1 VSIIRPACA
10 DLMARGTAIPLPGP
24 DCPPFVLLD
33 DARAQGAAAARLFT
47 GPVDTIAAFSA
58 AEVPALLDA
67 LKAARARGLFAAGYL
82 AYEAGK
88 GLASAWRGALD
99 ADRGEAAAGDGPLG
113 WFALFERVE
122 RIDADR
128 VAALLPDPASA
139 WVGGAAPRIAQGDY
153 QAAVEAV
160 LALIGAGDI
169 YQANLTFRA
178 DVPVLGNPLAAYA
191 RLRRTARAGYG
202 GFVWT
207 GERAIAS
214 LSPELFFALRGRQV
228 MARPMK
234 GTAARRADAEED
246 VRAARDLA
254 ADPKQRAENLMIV
267 DLIRNDLSRVAVPGS
282 VAVPDLFRVESFP
295 TIHQLVSDVAA
306 RLPDGADAVDVLRA
320 AFPCG
325 SITGAPKIRA
335 MEIIDTLEQDARGLY
350 TGSIGFIEPGGDAAF
365 NVAIRT
371 LVFPR
376 RSVSGDGD
384 LRRGPPCATLGLGSG
399 IVADSRA
406 VEEWRECLA
415 KGEFVSAAGEC
426 FDLLETMQFDPVE
439 GLQRLEGHLARM
451 KASADAFGFAFDRHG
466 ARNSLQSATFRLRGA
481 ARVRM
486 RLARSGALAVEVSP
500 LPRLAELPVPVA
512 VRPAPMAADDFRL
525 IHKTSLR
532 GPYDAARVDSG
543 AAEVL
548 FVDEPGFVTE
558 GSWSNIFVERDGL
571 LLTPP
576 LSLGLLPGVLR
587 AELIEKGRA
596 VESHLRPADLAQG
609 FFLGN
614 SLRGLVPARL
624 MDGFHPA

>member
-1 VSIIRPACA
+1 
-10 DLMARGTAIPLPGP
+10 MARDTAIPLPVPG
-24 DCPPFVLLD
+24 CPPFVLLD
-33 DARAQGAAAARLFT
+33 DARAEGAVAARLFVD
-47 GPVDTIAAFSA
+47 PVDTIVAGTA

-67 LKAARARGLFAAGYL
+67 LEAAQARGLHAAGYL

-88 GLASAWRGALD
+88 GLASAWRGAAGGR
-99 ADRGEAAAGDGPLG
+99 ADDGAPLG
-113 WFALFERVE
+113 WFGLFARVE
-122 RIDADR
+122 R
-128 VAALLPDPASA
+128 VAADAVPSRLPDPASA
-139 WVGGAAPRIAQGDY
+139 WIGRVTPRIAAADY
-153 QAAVEAV
+153 EAAVEAV
-160 LALIGAGDI
+160 LALIRAGDI

-191 RLRRTARAGYG
+191 RLRCTARAGYG

-207 GERAIAS
+207 GEQAIAS

-234 GTAARRADAEED
+234 GTAARRTDAEADA
-246 VRAARDLA
+246 RAALDLA

-306 RLPDGADAVDVLRA
+306 RLPDGVGAVDVLRA

-325 SITGAPKIRA
+325 SITGAPKMRA
-335 MEIIDTLEQDARGLY
+335 MEIIDTLERDARGLY

-376 RSVSGDGD
+376 GSLLRDGD
-384 LRRGPPCATLGLGSG
+384 LREGPPCATLGLGSG
-399 IVADSRA
+399 IVADSQA
-406 VEEWRECLA
+406 AQEWRECLA
-415 KGEFVSAAGEC
+415 KGEFVGVAGES

-451 KASADAFGFAFDRHG
+451 KGSAEALGFAFDRHG
-466 ARNSLQSATFRLRGA
+466 ARNSLQSATFRLRSA

-486 RLARSGALAVEVSP
+486 RLAPSGALAVEVSP
-500 LPRLAELPVPVA
+500 MPRLAALPVPVA
-512 VRPAPMAADDFRL
+512 VCPAPMAAGDFRL
-525 IHKTSLR
+525 AHKTSLR
-532 GPYDAARVDSG
+532 GPYDAARTASG
-543 AAEVL
+543 TPEVL

-624 MDGFHPA
+624 AVR